1 MDSGCCLCKA
11 DFEPGGIGQL
21 EVAQAIEAVTDGMR
35 RRDAQRLDVL
45 PERIH
50 VVHHDSDVDPAGSC
64 WCIRILGQ
72 EQSLAIPMDDGETA
86 CPPKQF
92 KPERTVKR
100 DRALEVR
107 TDDLRT
113 EERSVGKECVRTC
126 RSRGSTE
133 H

>member
-1 MDSGCCLCKA
+1 
-11 DFEPGGIGQL
+11 
-21 EVAQAIEAVTDGMR
+21 MR

-107 TDDLRT
+107 TDDLDDALGVAFTRRQPIGIRS
-113 EERSVGKECVRTC
+113 EEHTSEIPSPMRITY
-126 RSRGSTE
+126 
-133 H
+133 

>member
-1 MDSGCCLCKA
+1 
-11 DFEPGGIGQL
+11 
-21 EVAQAIEAVTDGMR
+21 MR

-107 TDDLRT
+107 TDDLDDARS
-113 EERSVGKECVRTC
+113 EERRVGKECVSTC
-126 RSRGSTE
+126 RSGWAPT